1 MGKGMVFGM
10 GKGGSDASLMSR
22 GRGYLRRHSG
32 MEATCMKRRKARVI
46 TVCNKVDDVNLAK
59 QKRAPTMTAPVPAT
73 YVVQG

>member
-1 MGKGMVFGM
+1 MQEVSCSPRLPREQEGEQISSLYGQCLC
-10 GKGGSDASLMSR
+10 ASALF
-22 GRGYLRRHSG
+22 
-32 MEATCMKRRKARVI
+32 I

>member
-1 MGKGMVFGM
+1 M
-10 GKGGSDASLMSR
+10 
-22 GRGYLRRHSG
+22 
-32 MEATCMKRRKARVI
+32 RVNNKVNNTFI